1 MISAATRGAARPAEA
16 IARSQRLQSQDRPS
30 VRVEHP
36 SPAAQHKI
44 SAEAAAELKAL
55 HRKGSADGWPPISF
69 LAIAAWHDRNRPD
82 NPAAAHRWRRWGGFE
97 FVPSQQRSAAAM
109 KRAGGAL

>member
-36 SPAAQHKI
+36 SQGTNLNAAIDDLAYEWASLPNSAGRGWYDGDEGGNKAHGSLQEVTAALEATRARAINPPA
-44 SAEAAAELKAL
+44 S
-55 HRKGSADGWPPISF
+55 
-69 LAIAAWHDRNRPD
+69 
-82 NPAAAHRWRRWGGFE
+82 
-97 FVPSQQRSAAAM
+97 
-109 KRAGGAL
+109 